1 MDHEMHDL
9 FPLGIYR
16 GPVSCHKELK
26 KQYFE
31 DRFKKP
37 DHEAIKRKELEK
49 KIPLYLLHTNPRWEM
64 LFSSL
69 RENFNAYCDY
79 MGVNSDRVSF
89 HVARSWYDHREPDT
103 DENVDL
109 NDVRYDLNNN
119 GKSVEEIKE
128 GLGVPNIR
136 ELPVIAHWHQASDL
150 SFVYYL
156 SANETSDRLYIENGY
171 ANQNNPD
178 AFLET
183 SYSHNNRVG
192 FIKEWNKYNTRY
204 HTFDPIEGSVIIF
217 PSHLYHYAR
226 RFTMRKGYRVAVSG
240 DVRIASSEVDYTYG
254 TDMWSPQVTTHPKF
268 WKEL

>member
-16 GPVSCHKELK
+16 GPVSCHEELK
-26 KQYFE
+26 KQYFD
-31 DRFKKP
+31 DRFGKLTPKK
-37 DHEAIKRKELEK
+37 IQQKELEK
-49 KIPLYLLHTNPRWEM
+49 KIPNYLLQTNPRWAM
-64 LFSSL
+64 LYHSL
-69 RENFNAYCDY
+69 RENFSAYCEK
-79 MGVNSDRVSF
+79 MGVNSDRVLF
-89 HVARSWYDHREPDT
+89 HVTRSWYDHREPDT
-103 DENVDL
+103 DRNVDL
-109 NDVRYDLNNN
+109 NDIRYDLNNN
-119 GKSVEEIKE
+119 NKSEEEIKE
-128 GLGVPNIR
+128 GLGWGNIR
-136 ELPVIAHWHQASDL
+136 ELPVIPHWHQSSDL

-156 SANETSDRLYIENGY
+156 SSNETSDRLYIENGY

-183 SYSHNNRVG
+183 SYSNNRITG
-192 FIKEWNKYNTRY
+192 FIKEWNKYNTQY

-240 DVRIASSEVDYTYG
+240 DVTITSSEVDYNFG
-254 TDMWSPQVTTHPKF
+254 TDMWSPQVATHPKF